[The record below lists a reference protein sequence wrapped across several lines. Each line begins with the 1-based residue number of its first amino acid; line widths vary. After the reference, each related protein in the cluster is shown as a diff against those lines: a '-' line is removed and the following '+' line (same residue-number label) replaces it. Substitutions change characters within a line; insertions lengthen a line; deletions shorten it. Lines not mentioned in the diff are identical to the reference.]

1 MTAERWVLSRQAP
14 WPSVPPRGSRRPAA
28 TAGGFLKRP
37 LSSQPP
43 AHRSAA
49 AKTQQEAG
57 GRARGRARGG
67 GPPAGYACPAQR
79 LVRPC
84 SSPCT
89 PPPRLL
95 GQAEG
100 TFLPPP
106 VPPSAPRCCSRGRS
120 CRKPP
125 THTGGRAARGCPGGS
140 SQSPVSPPLREEGQ
154 VGGGP
159 EADLLWCCGRQAQ
172 PPRTQRLDLRPN
184 PSFEGSNPSLFF
196 PRCPQQFGQWDGPS
210 LGPHLLGGCPSLG
223 RSLRPPPA
231 RAAPGD
237 RGP

>member
-1 MTAERWVLSRQAP
+1 MGVVSASALAL
-14 WPSVPPRGSRRPAA
+14 GAA
-28 TAGGFLKRP
+28 TRE
-37 LSSQPP
+37 
-43 AHRSAA
+43 
-49 AKTQQEAG
+49 QEACG
-57 GRARGRARGG
+57 HSWGVSEAAPQLTAPRPSLCCCQDPTGSWGEGTGEGKGG
-67 GPPAGYACPAQR
+67 GPTCRVCSPAQR

-196 PRCPQQFGQWDGPS
+196 PRCPRQFGQWDGPS